1 MIDARAAE
9 SAGTADPTDA
19 APTPDAHVRNGGDV
33 VVESL
38 AALGVTH
45 VFGIPGQHALG
56 LFDAIRR
63 SELEF
68 VSSRVENNSAFG
80 ADGYAR
86 ATGEVGVLF
95 LSTGPGALTALG
107 ALQEAYATGVPV
119 LVITSQIPR
128 RGLGGARKGLLHQLD
143 DQQQSARNV
152 TKSTA
157 LVREAAHIPSALAD
171 AWSLAQAAP
180 AGPTWVEIPE
190 DVLLEATDVP
200 PVQSAITSIPE
211 RMPRPELVDEA
222 AALLAG
228 AERPVILAGGGVRRS
243 QGGRA
248 ALVRLAEALDAPVV
262 STVGG
267 KGAIPFDHP
276 LSAASWI
283 EDRYTTDLLEQADVL
298 LAVGTAIGE
307 VTSNYFTFAPR
318 GRLIQVDAEPRV
330 LGSNFRGLGI
340 HADAALALSA
350 IADRLPSRPTE
361 HESQRPAGTADRHAS
376 GARVAARLRAD
387 VEARLAAQDLAA
399 ERGLLADLRAAVPA
413 DAHTFWDMTIAGYWA
428 WSAWDPERG
437 EFHSAQGSGGL
448 GFAFPAALAAAI
460 GSGRR
465 TLAVSGDGGAMYS
478 IAELATARQHD
489 ADVTWLIVDDGGYG
503 ILREYMTEQFGQATA
518 TELAGPDFAALAR
531 AFGVTAHEATL
542 ETVGETIAR
551 TFREPGPVVVVVP
564 AVLRMFAPT
573 HLQ

>member
-1 MIDARAAE
+1 
-9 SAGTADPTDA
+9 
-19 APTPDAHVRNGGDV
+19 
-33 VVESL
+33 
-38 AALGVTH
+38 
-45 VFGIPGQHALG
+45 
-56 LFDAIRR
+56 
-63 SELEF
+63 
-68 VSSRVENNSAFG
+68 
-80 ADGYAR
+80 
-86 ATGEVGVLF
+86 
-95 LSTGPGALTALG
+95 
-107 ALQEAYATGVPV
+107 VPL

-157 LVREAAHIPSALAD
+157 VIREAAQIPSALAD

-190 DVLLEATDVP
+190 DVLLEETHVP
-200 PVQSAITSIPE
+200 PVRSAITSIPE
-211 RMPRPELVDEA
+211 RMPRPELIDEA
-222 AALLAG
+222 AALLAE

-243 QGGRA
+243 PGGRA

-267 KGAIPFDHP
+267 KGAMPFAHP

-283 EDRYTTDLLEQADVL
+283 EDRRTTELLEQADVL

-318 GRLIQVDAEPRV
+318 GRLIQVDAEARV
-330 LGSNFRGLGI
+330 LGSNYEGLGI
-340 HADAALALSA
+340 HADAALALA
-350 IADRLPSRPTE
+350 AVADRLEERAPGAA
-361 HESQRPAGTADRHAS
+361 PARLP
-376 GARVAARLRAD
+376 GAEVAAGLRAA
-387 VEARLAAQDLAA
+387 VEARLDGQDLAA

-428 WSAWDPERG
+428 WSAWDPEQG

-465 TLAVSGDGGAMYS
+465 TFAVSGDGGAMYS

-503 ILREYMTEQFGQATA
+503 ILREYMTESFGQATA
-518 TELAGPDFAALAR
+518 TELARPDFAALAR
-531 AFGVTAHEATL
+531 AFGVTAHEATF
-542 ETVGETIAR
+542 ETVGEIIAR
-551 TFREPGPVVVVVP
+551 TFREPGPAVVVVP

>member
-1 MIDARAAE
+1 MSETAGAAG
-9 SAGTADPTDA
+9 APDA
-19 APTPDAHVRNGGDV
+19 ALEHVRNGGDV
-33 VVESL
+33 VVETL
-38 AALGVTH
+38 EALGVDH

-63 SELEF
+63 SDLEF

-107 ALQEAYATGVPV
+107 ALQEAYATGVPL
-119 LVITSQIPR
+119 LVITSQVPR
-128 RGLGGARKGLLHQLD
+128 RGLGGTRKGLLHQLD

-157 LVREAAHIPSALAD
+157 VIREAVQIPSALAD
-171 AWSLAQAAP
+171 AWALAQAAP

-200 PVQSAITSIPE
+200 PVSSAVVSIAE
-211 RMPRPELVDEA
+211 RMPRAELVDEA

-228 AERPVILAGGGVRRS
+228 AHNPVILAGGGVRRS

-248 ALVRLAEALDAPVV
+248 ALRRLAEALDAPVV

-267 KGAIPFDHP
+267 KGAIAFDHP

-283 EDRYTTDLLEQADVL
+283 EDRHTTELLEQADVL

-307 VTSNYFTFAPR
+307 VTSNYFTFAPE

-330 LGSNFRGLGI
+330 LGSNYPGLGI

-350 IADRLPSRPTE
+350 IADRLPARPT
-361 HESQRPAGTADRHAS
+361 RPAVSGQPSADAPSR
-376 GARVAARLRAD
+376 GAEIAARLRAA
-387 VEARLAAQDLAA
+387 VEARLAAQDLAP
-399 ERGLLADLRAAVPA
+399 ELGLMADLRTAVPA
-413 DAHTFWDMTIAGYWA
+413 DVHTFWDMTISGYWA
-428 WSAWDPERG
+428 WSAWDPQQG

-489 ADVTWLIVDDGGYG
+489 ADVTWLIIDDGGYG
-503 ILREYMTEQFGQATA
+503 ILREYMTGAFGQATA
-518 TELAGPDFAALAR
+518 TELARPDFVALAR
-531 AFGVTAHEATL
+531 SFGVTAHESTL
-542 ETVGETIAR
+542 EDVGETVAR
-551 TFREPGPVVVVVP
+551 TFAEPGPAVVVVP

-573 HLQ
+573 HQQ